1 VDASGLLEAIR
12 RGDSDAVRSALRDD
26 PALALA
32 RDQSGVSAIC
42 LAVYLGRDD
51 IARELARTRDDL
63 DVFEASTLGE
73 VGRVR
78 ELVASSPE
86 LANACSPDGFHPL
99 GYACFFGREPLVEL
113 LLDANADLE
122 APARNAMQVR
132 PLHSAVAH
140 SDPTIAL
147 SLAARLLEA
156 GASPNVTQQNGFTP
170 LHEAALRGHAELV
183 RLLLRNHADP
193 SARNSEGCTP
203 ADLARQHGHAEVLEV
218 LELAV

>member
-1 VDASGLLEAIR
+1 MDASGLLEAIR

-78 ELVASSPE
+78 ELVASSSE